1 MVLAPAPQICL
12 TSRMKKKT
20 KTTLMIRL
28 EVEDRAAIKRMGS
41 EMGLTSTSIA
51 RLLVN
56 SFVETHQRTHGRT
69 LFPPQL
75 NTCRG
80 TDA

>member
-1 MVLAPAPQICL
+1 
-12 TSRMKKKT
+12 
-20 KTTLMIRL
+20 MIRL

-75 NTCRG
+75 KR
-80 TDA
+80 